1 MNTERLIIVLIII
14 FFFSLSYPHVI
25 VKFLKQASEKDED
38 VEVREACKD
47 TSEKILKINK

>member
-1 MNTERLIIVLIII
+1 III

-25 VKFLKQASEKDED
+25 VKFLKQASEKNED

-47 TSEKILKINK
+47 ALKNFKNK